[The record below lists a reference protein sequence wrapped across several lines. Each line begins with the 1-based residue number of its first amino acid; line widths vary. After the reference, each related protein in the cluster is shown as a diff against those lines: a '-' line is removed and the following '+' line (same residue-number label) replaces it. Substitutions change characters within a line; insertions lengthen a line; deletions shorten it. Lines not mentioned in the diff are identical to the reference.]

1 MGLEWVAPTIAGFFL
16 LSATIA
22 TAVIGYRT
30 SKSGARENR
39 APDVTES
46 WAEADRVRIIAWRL
60 FELYLLLR
68 TAFRGY
74 QARVR
79 AGGTTDLTADEQKAL
94 EADPPNPAQPNKPA

>member
-1 MGLEWVAPTIAGFFL
+1 MGLEWVAPTLAGFFL
-16 LSATIA
+16 LAASIA
-22 TAVIGYRT
+22 TAVIGYRA

-46 WAEADRVRIIAWRL
+46 WAEADRVRGIAWRL
-60 FELYLLLR
+60 YELYVLLR
-68 TAFRGY
+68 SAFRAY

-79 AGGTTDLTADEQKAL
+79 SGGSTDLTAEERSAL